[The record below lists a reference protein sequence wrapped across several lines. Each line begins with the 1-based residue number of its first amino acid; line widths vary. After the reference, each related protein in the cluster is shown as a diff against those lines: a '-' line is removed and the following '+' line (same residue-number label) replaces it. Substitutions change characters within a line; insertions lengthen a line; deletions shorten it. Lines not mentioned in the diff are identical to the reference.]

1 MPKRK
6 TIIWIVIGA
15 AVLIGIVYFAFLRK
29 PKVEYNTVEVKKGE
43 LTETVSVTGT
53 LKAND
58 DIGLNFETPGRIKE
72 SRIKVGDRV
81 AKGDV
86 LAILDQTNL
95 QNDLDQAQ
103 ANLDKARADAGA
115 NSDIVH
121 TDDVEVENAKSS
133 LEDTKSLN
141 DANVKAADQTY
152 TDAKNKLD
160 DAQSYYDQVKS
171 ESGASSSTTKLA
183 KLTLDA
189 AEASY
194 NSAKKD
200 RDVALKQADLAK
212 TGAENNLNSA
222 EANLSAAKSKY
233 VSAGNN
239 ATVKSFAAA
248 YETALN
254 NLDKAV
260 LRAPTNGVIKKV
272 NFKPGEVIGS
282 PSVTSQ
288 SGFFA
293 EMISFDNIF
302 EAQVSEAD
310 IAKVAMGQSAK
321 LTFNAL
327 PSESFDGEVVSVEPS
342 ATVVQDVVDFVV
354 KISLAK
360 NDLRLKDG
368 MSADVD
374 ISINKKENI
383 ISIPQRAVQDTNGK
397 KIVQVLENG
406 KPVDREVKL
415 GLEGDGG
422 LVEIVS
428 GLSEGDQVITSIK

>member
-1 MPKRK
+1 MAKRK
-6 TIIWIVIGA
+6 TIIWIIIGA

-29 PKVEYNTVEVKKGE
+29 PKVQYNTVEAKKGE

-72 SRIKVGDRV
+72 SRIDVGRKV

-103 ANLDKARADAGA
+103 ANLDKARAEAGA
-115 NSDIVH
+115 TTDAVH
-121 TDDVEVENAKSS
+121 TDDVAVENAQSS
-133 LEDTKSLN
+133 LDDTKSLN
-141 DANVKAADQTY
+141 DANAKAADQTY
-152 TDAKNKLD
+152 TDAKDKLD

-189 AEASY
+189 AQASY

-200 RDVALKQADLAK
+200 RDVVDQQSDLAK

-222 EANLSAAKSKY
+222 KANLSAAKSNF
-233 VSAGNN
+233 VAAGNN

-260 LRAPTNGVIKKV
+260 LRAPANGVIKKV
-272 NFKPGEVIGS
+272 NFKAGEVIGS
-282 PSVTSQ
+282 PSIASQ
-288 SGFFA
+288 NSFFA
-293 EMISFDNIF
+293 EMISYDNVF

-310 IAKVAMGQSAK
+310 IAKVSVGQTVKFA
-321 LTFNAL
+321 FNAL
-327 PSESFDGEVVSVEPS
+327 PGESFDGEVISIEPS

-354 KISLAK
+354 KMAVSK

-374 ISINKKENI
+374 ISIQKKENI
-383 ISIPQRAVQDTNGK
+383 ISIPQRAVQDSNGK
-397 KIVQVLENG
+397 KIVQILENG
-406 KPVDREVKL
+406 KPADREVKL

-422 LVEIVS
+422 MVEILS
-428 GLSEGDQVITSIK
+428 GLQEGEVVITTTK

>member
-1 MPKRK
+1 M
-6 TIIWIVIGA
+6 
-15 AVLIGIVYFAFLRK
+15 LISIVYFAFLRK
-29 PKVEYNTVEVKKGE
+29 PKVQYNTIEVKKGE
-43 LTETVSVTGT
+43 LTETVSVTGS
-53 LKAND
+53 LRAND

-72 SRIKVGDRV
+72 SRIDVGQKVV
-81 AKGDV
+81 KGDI

-95 QNDLDQAQ
+95 QNGLDQAQ

-115 NSDIVH
+115 NSDTVN
-121 TDDVEVENAKSS
+121 TDDVAVENAKST

-141 DANVKAADQTY
+141 DANVKAADQTCS
-152 TDAKNKLD
+152 DAKNKLD

-171 ESGASSSTTKLA
+171 ESGSSSSTTKLA

-189 AEASY
+189 AQASY

-200 RDVALKQADLAK
+200 QNVVDQQADLAE
-212 TGAENNLNSA
+212 TEAQNNLDSA
-222 EANLSAAKSKY
+222 KASLSAAKSKY
-233 VSAGNN
+233 IAAGNN
-239 ATVKSFAAA
+239 ATVKSFEAA

-260 LRAPTNGVIKKV
+260 LRAPTSGVIKKV

-293 EMISFDNIF
+293 EMISFGNIF

-310 IAKVAMGQSAK
+310 IAKVAMGQVAK
-321 LTFNAL
+321 LTFDAF
-327 PSESFDGEVVSVEPS
+327 PDESFGGEVISIEPS

-354 KISLAK
+354 KISLLK
-360 NDLRLKDG
+360 NDFRLKDG

-374 ISINKKENI
+374 ISINKKENV

-397 KIVQVLENG
+397 KIVQILESG

-428 GLSEGDQVITSIK
+428 GLNEGDLVITSTK